1 MKRPA
6 KDGHVQGWPN
16 HNDSRSIVMA
26 NSFEHISITAVKV
39 LARLAAKKAV
49 QAELKDAGVRV
60 SLVRP
65 AEISERAAKYL
76 LNHPELNA
84 RARVQAERMIREGVF
99 GKRAQRAY
107 LKTNAQKENEPKSTT
122 STVQMSCAK

>member
-1 MKRPA
+1 
-6 KDGHVQGWPN
+6 
-16 HNDSRSIVMA
+16 MA
-26 NSFEHISITAVKV
+26 NSFEHISITAIKV

-49 QAELKDAGVRV
+49 QAELKEAGVRV
-60 SLVRP
+60 TLVRP
-65 AEISERAAKYL
+65 AEISERAAQYL
-76 LNHPELNA
+76 LNHPELNE

-107 LKTNAQKENEPKSTT
+107 LKTNAQSQNEPKSIT